1 VAPSP
6 ILPVGRPLYA
16 WTDLTYLLH
25 KNNISWGYYTERGD
39 AADTDEGATQLIW
52 NPLPLYTDVQQD
64 GQQSNVQDV
73 SNFFTAA
80 AKGTLPAVSWV
91 IPNAQDSEHAPNL
104 ITDGQAYVTNIV
116 NAVMQSPDWQS
127 TAIFVTWDDWGGFYD
142 HVVPPVVDGLGYGI
156 RVPGLVISP
165 WAKRGL
171 IDHQTLSFDSYL
183 KFIEDD
189 FLGGQRLD
197 PKSDGRPDS
206 RPDVRENAPIL
217 GNLINDFDFSQ
228 TPLSRLILPLRPNS
242 PTANAGGPYF
252 VTPGQSLHLDASAS
266 FDTAGNHLSFSWDVN
281 GDGVYGDAMGVRPT
295 LTWSNLTALGIKAG
309 HSYSVTLRA
318 TEPNGYFSIS
328 EATPLTVQPAPLQMT
343 QRPITS
349 APGAEITGALSS
361 SSSLNSRVATTPRS
375 DASVTDA
382 SGGSGGTAQSRTTA
396 HALAALADAIFAI
409 HNQTH
414 ATDSP
419 PFLLSAQ
426 GSGAGDGQEASGDE
440 FWLLVLPN
448 SMARAATPLNP
459 IPRSRRP
466 GA

>member
-25 KNNISWGYYTERGD
+25 KNNVSWGYYTERGD

-52 NPLPLYTDVQQD
+52 NPLPLFTDVQQD
-64 GQQSNVQDV
+64 NQRSNVQDV
-73 SNFFTAA
+73 SNFFTATA
-80 AKGTLPAVSWV
+80 NGTLPAVSWV
-91 IPNAQDSEHAPNL
+91 VPNAQDSEHAPNL

-142 HVVPPVVDGLGYGI
+142 HVVPPIVDGLGYGI

-197 PKSDGRPDS
+197 PKTDGRPDS
-206 RPDVRENAPIL
+206 RPDVRENAPQL

-228 TPLSRLILPLRPNS
+228 SPLSPLILPLRPNS
-242 PTANAGGPYF
+242 PTADAGGPYS
-252 VTPGQSLHLDASAS
+252 VRADQSLTLNASAS
-266 FDTAGNHLSFSWDVN
+266 FDMNGDHLRFSWDVN
-281 GDGVYGDAMGVRPT
+281 GDGVYGDATGVRPT
-295 LTWSNLTALGIKAG
+295 LTWSNLTALGITAG
-309 HSYSVTLRA
+309 RTYNVTVRA
-318 TEPNGYFSIS
+318 TEPNGYYSIS
-328 EATPLTVQPAPLQMT
+328 EATPLIVQAFPLQNM
-343 QRPITS
+343 QSLNKSAPSAGITS
-349 APGAEITGALSS
+349 ALFS
-361 SSSLNSRVATTPRS
+361 SSSLNRTNSVATTLRS
-375 DASVTDA
+375 DSSIADP
-382 SGGSGGTAQSRTTA
+382 SGGSATARA
-396 HALAALADAIFAI
+396 FAERADAIFAI
-409 HNQTH
+409 ESHTH
-414 ATDSP
+414 AIDFP
-419 PFLLSAQ
+419 PTPLSALA
-426 GSGAGDGQEASGDE
+426 SGAQDGQEANGDE
-440 FWLLVLPN
+440 FWLVILPN
-448 SMARAATPLNP
+448 SMARAATPLDP
-459 IPRSRRP
+459 MPRPRRP